1 MPKYLLE
8 VTYTADGAK
17 GLIKDGGSKRKQ
29 AAEAAMASAGARMES
44 FYFAFGG
51 VDVYTICDAPDHA
64 AMSAVSLAINAA
76 GAARLKTIVLMT
88 PEEMDQAAKKSVTY
102 RAPGS

>member
-1 MPKYLLE
+1 MPKYLIE

-17 GLIKDGGSKRKQ
+17 GLIKDGGSKRRQ
-29 AAEAAMASAGARMES
+29 AAEQAMASAGAKMEA
-44 FYFAFGG
+44 FYFAFGDT
-51 VDVYTICDAPDHA
+51 DVYVICDAPDHA
-64 AMSAVSLAINAA
+64 AMTAASLAINAT

-88 PEEMDQAAKKSVTY
+88 PEEVDQAAKKSVTY